1 MPAEKCYTGHMHRL
15 LLLLAAYSFCFAEET
30 TDVSALLPDASTGL
44 TLDEDAFESIRA
56 DMKAGRPTGEANV
69 DTALWQRAMKSVS
82 TEARDA
88 LLMCLLL
95 RLNPELEPEKALPE
109 LIALLQLHTRAA
121 SGDPAAAAELA
132 QALRS
137 GSWHALRF
145 PQDAEAAAQP
155 ARPRLPLF
163 GK

>member
-1 MPAEKCYTGHMHRL
+1 MPAEKCYTGDMSRL
-15 LLLLAAYSFCFAEET
+15 LLLLACLPLCAAEET
-30 TDVSALLPDASTGL
+30 TDWSALLPDASAGV

-56 DMKAGRPTGEANV
+56 DMKAGRPTGEANG

-88 LLMCLLL
+88 QLMCLLL
-95 RLNPELEPEKALPE
+95 RLNPELGTEKALPE

-132 QALRS
+132 EALRT
-137 GSWHALRF
+137 GAWHALRF
-145 PQDAEAAAQP
+145 PQSAEAAAQLT
-155 ARPRLPLF
+155 RPRYLF
-163 GK
+163 GGE